1 MVSVTRRAVWNGDF
15 NFSVVEEDIP
25 KLKHGQVLVKVLC
38 SGICGSDTHQIQ
50 GLFPGKP
57 PPRVLGHEFS
67 GEVIEVESSS
77 NDHLLGKAVTCE
89 PFASPCEGE
98 CSFCSNN
105 PGVTCPEREHFG
117 GFSEYLALPL
127 SVIHEMP
134 EGMDSLVGSLAE
146 PASCC
151 ISGLKLARFESGMN
165 VVITGAGIIGLLTGV
180 FAKQFGANCVI
191 ISDPKKDRRDLAK
204 KMGIN
209 ITVDP
214 TSENLSQVVV
224 DNIGEFGCDIG
235 IEAVGSLSLLEEL
248 FPIVKPRG
256 TIQLAGVNPKYKNF
270 PFDSFDFHFKE
281 ITLTGA
287 FGKGNYFSEAVSCLS
302 RLDFT
307 DFKGKFYSLDNIVA
321 GFKNSID
328 ANDIKTFIKPH
339 D

>member
-1 MVSVTRRAVWNGDF
+1 MVVYHKCLICILL
-15 NFSVVEEDIP
+15 EEIVQFVDHC
-25 KLKHGQVLVKVLC
+25 LESTLC
-38 SGICGSDTHQIQ
+38 SQ
-50 GLFPGKP
+50 
-57 PPRVLGHEFS
+57 
-67 GEVIEVESSS
+67 
-77 NDHLLGKAVTCE
+77 LLSIT
-89 PFASPCEGE
+89 AS
-98 CSFCSNN
+98 
-105 PGVTCPEREHFG
+105 
-117 GFSEYLALPL
+117 LALPL

-248 FPIVKPRG
+248 FPIVNPRG
-256 TIQLAGVNPKYKNF
+256 TIQLAGVNPKDKNF
-270 PFDSFDFHFKE
+270 PFYSFDFHFKE
-281 ITLTGA
+281 KVIA
-287 FGKGNYFSEAVSCLS
+287 YVINV
-302 RLDFT
+302 
-307 DFKGKFYSLDNIVA
+307 FYSLFSIISVYVKHTIKWLKLFQVTTVSSDHHFIQSMVI
-321 GFKNSID
+321 FKHYMYVY
-328 ANDIKTFIKPH
+328 ACCML
-339 D
+339 